1 LTDVQKVFV
10 STLDFLSKFLKFK
23 FGNKKI
29 NNALTS
35 TSFKNLSRM
44 EKNEGFEESATPSK
58 TIKKIKFF
66 NLGKKNNWETL
77 LDKKLIRK
85 IESCFKNEMNEL
97 GYL

>member
-1 LTDVQKVFV
+1 MIDTQKVFV
-10 STLDFLSKFLKFK
+10 STLDFLSKFIKFK
-23 FGNKKI
+23 FDKKKI

-44 EKNEGFEESATPSK
+44 EKNEGFQESVTSYK
-58 TIKKIKFF
+58 KMKKIKFF
-66 NLGKKNNWETL
+66 NLGKKNDWKTL
-77 LDKKLIRK
+77 LDKKLIKK

>member
-1 LTDVQKVFV
+1 
-10 STLDFLSKFLKFK
+10 
-23 FGNKKI
+23 
-29 NNALTS
+29 
-35 TSFKNLSRM
+35 M
-44 EKNEGFEESATPSK
+44 EKNEGFQESVTSSITK
-58 TIKKIKFF
+58 KKIKFF